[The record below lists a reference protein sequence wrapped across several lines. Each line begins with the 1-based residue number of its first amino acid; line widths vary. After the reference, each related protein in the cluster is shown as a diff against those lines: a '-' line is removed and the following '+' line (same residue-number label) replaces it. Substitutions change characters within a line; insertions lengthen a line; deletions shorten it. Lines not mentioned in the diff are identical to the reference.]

1 MQGYPEENPAYKI
14 PCDCRKPGIA
24 MLERCVK
31 RFNIDLAISWVVGD
45 TTVDLQTG
53 KNAGCKTVLVMTG
66 EAGRDGKF
74 AVEPDLTVDNLLEA
88 VKEILAKEN

>member
-1 MQGYPEENPAYKI
+1 
-14 PCDCRKPGIA
+14 
-24 MLERCVK
+24 MLERCAE

-53 KNAGCKTVLVMTG
+53 KNAGCRTALVLTG

-74 AVEPDLTVDNLLEA
+74 AVEPDLTAANLLAA